1 MAHPKNRSVR
11 RRKPSSIPIGWIA
24 VLVVVALVA
33 FVGLHFL
40 HKPSP
45 PPVPEPT
52 PQVGVKKKLP
62 PRPET
67 PPVQERIS
75 AVAVPPPVKHQTTPP
90 PAPAKPGKPGTL
102 ALIIDDMGTS
112 VSEVK
117 RLMSIGVPL
126 TFSVIPGLR
135 QSKETAEAAYG
146 NGYEVMIHMPM
157 EPKGYPQQRMEKNG
171 LLTSYGDAEIQ
182 QRVRDYL
189 KGVPHADGANNHM
202 GSRFTEVREKMR
214 PALSVLK
221 ENGLFFI
228 DSRTSPK
235 SVGLDLARE
244 MGMKSG
250 VRSVFLDNVQE
261 AGAIRAQLEQAATA
275 ARKKGSAIAICH
287 PHKATMEA
295 LEKALP
301 DLRSRG
307 ITFVSVRELVR

>member
-1 MAHPKNRSVR
+1 MARPRNRSAR
-11 RRKPSSIPIGWIA
+11 RRKGSSVPPGWIV
-24 VLVVVALVA
+24 VLVLIIVAVIA
-33 FVGLHFL
+33 AVGLHFSQR
-40 HKPSP
+40 PAP
-45 PPVPEPT
+45 PPALPVT
-52 PQVGVKKKLP
+52 PQVEVKKKLP
-62 PRPET
+62 PRQEEA
-67 PPVQERIS
+67 PVQERIS
-75 AVAVPPPVKHQTTPP
+75 AVPPPAKQRAVPPP
-90 PAPAKPGKPGTL
+90 PAKPGKPGTL

-135 QSKETAEAAYG
+135 QSKETAEAAFG

-171 LLTSYGDAEIQ
+171 LLTSYGDDEIR
-182 QRVRDYL
+182 QRVRGYL
-189 KGVPHADGANNHM
+189 GGVPHADGANNHM

-228 DSRTSPK
+228 DSRTSPQ

-244 MGMKSG
+244 MGMKAG

-261 AGAIRAQLEQAATA
+261 VGAIRAQLEQAADA

-295 LEKALP
+295 LAAALP
-301 DLRSRG
+301 ELQSRG
-307 ITFVSVRELVR
+307 ITFVAVRELVR